1 MRLLLW
7 LVALMATAIGIAVTA
22 RFNPGNVVLFY
33 PPHRIDMSLNL
44 FVVLAV
50 LLFMLVY
57 GLARALSATL
67 NMPRRVAAYRLRK
80 REREANKGLRDALKA
95 LFEGR
100 FGHAE
105 KAAMKAA
112 ELPENAGLAALIG
125 ARAAH
130 RMREPVRRDSWLA
143 GVAHDN
149 ALKTARLMTV
159 TELLVDDHQP
169 EAALEAVAEL
179 NATGQRH
186 IHALQ
191 WSMKAQQQARNWPE
205 VLRLVRVLDKRKA
218 LHPALSKRLRE
229 MSYEALLGE
238 GAHDAESLRRVW
250 AQVPVEERL
259 QSAIAARAAT
269 AFNARGLH
277 EEARGIAEDALRSSW
292 DERVLR
298 AWRDAAGQPG
308 SPALLAQIE
317 RCEHWLRTRPN
328 DAELALTLGSLCLQ
342 QKLWGKAQRYLEQA
356 LSDVSDPRMAREAHL
371 KLAQMHEA
379 LGQDELAAVHYRLCA
394 LSGATGPVPVA
405 RGALAGVL

>member
-22 RFNPGNVVLFY
+22 RFNPGNVTLFY
-33 PPHRIDMSLNL
+33 PPNRVDMSLNL
-44 FVVLAV
+44 FVVVLA
-50 LLFMLVY
+50 LLFLFVY
-57 GLARALSATL
+57 LLARAVSATL
-67 NMPRRVAAYRLRK
+67 NMPQRVAAYRLRK

-130 RMREPVRRDSWLA
+130 RMREPARRDAWLA
-143 GVAHDN
+143 GVTHDN

-229 MSYEALLGE
+229 MSYESLLGE

-250 AQVPVEERL
+250 SQVPAEERF
-259 QSAIAARAAT
+259 QPAIAARAAA

-277 EEARGIAEDALRSSW
+277 DEARAIAEDSLRNNW

-317 RCEHWLRTRPN
+317 RCEHWLRSRPN

-356 LSDVSDPRMAREAHL
+356 LSDMPDTAMAREAHL

-394 LSGATGPVPVA
+394 LTGATGPMPAA

>member
-7 LVALMATAIGIAVTA
+7 LVALMAAAIGIAVTA
-22 RFNPGNVVLFY
+22 RFNPGNVVFFY

-50 LLFMLVY
+50 LLFLLLYALV
-57 GLARALSATL
+57 RAVRATL
-67 NMPRRVAAYRLRK
+67 GMPERVAAYRQRR
-80 REREANKGLRDALKA
+80 REREGNKGLRDALKA

-105 KAAMKAA
+105 KAAMRAA

-130 RMREPVRRDSWLA
+130 RMREPARRDAWLA
-143 GVAHDN
+143 GVVHDN
-149 ALKTARLMTV
+149 SLKTARLMTM

-179 NATGQRH
+179 NASGQRH

-191 WSMKAQQQARNWPE
+191 WSMKANQQARNWPE
-205 VLRLVRVLDKRKA
+205 VLRLVRILDKRKA
-218 LHPALSKRLRE
+218 LHPALSSRLRE
-229 MSYEALLGE
+229 MAYDALLSD
-238 GAHDAESLRRVW
+238 ALHDAESVRRMW
-250 AQVPVEERL
+250 ATVPAEDRAKPFVAE
-259 QSAIAARAAT
+259 RAAA

-277 EEARGIAEDALRSSW
+277 DEARAIAEDALKADW
-292 DERVLR
+292 DERLVR
-298 AWRDAAGQPG
+298 AWRESAGATG
-308 SPALLAQIE
+308 SPTLLGQIE
-317 RCEHWLRTRPN
+317 KCEGWLKERPN
-328 DAELALTLGSLCLQ
+328 DAELALTLGSLCLR

-356 LSDVSDPRMAREAHL
+356 LSDATEGEMVRETHL

-379 LGQDELAAVHYRLCA
+379 LGQTEEAASHYRQCA
-394 LSGATGPVPVA
+394 LASI
-405 RGALAGVL
+405 L